1 MVNVDTVYKTVLYLL
16 NKQQRGYITPD
27 EFNKTSTQVQL
38 EMFEKYFED
47 LNQQLRV
54 PQNESEYGD
63 RLKTVD
69 EKISIFKTSG
79 TPSASAAN
87 VFTPPTDLHRL
98 GSVIYDN
105 TTEVERVSQKEFL
118 YVNNSPLTK
127 PSTSFPIYT
136 YTQNAADPFT
146 DVTVYPSSIT
156 SDISFSYIRKP
167 IDPRWGYYTGT
178 VGQYV
183 YDSSPYLTAT
193 GALVVG
199 TDTLT
204 AQLTTDAS
212 GAAVDG
218 SYTGTPTNPATL
230 GFATDG
236 SGTGASITVI
246 ISGGV
251 VTQINVNSG
260 GSGYAVED
268 TITLDRA
275 VTGIGGLTDPVV
287 TLVASNFYPNST
299 YGSTN
304 FDLDNTDQTEL
315 ILNILAY
322 SGVVIR
328 DPQIVQT
335 ATQMVMQ
342 EEANQK
348 S

>member
-1 MVNVDTVYKTVLYLL
+1 MVNVDTVYKTVLYLI

-79 TPSASAAN
+79 NPSASAAN

-98 GSVIYDN
+98 GSVIYN
-105 TTEVERVSQKEFL
+105 GTTEVERVSQKEFL

-136 YTQNAADPFT
+136 YTQNLADPFT

-156 SDISFSYIRKP
+156 SNITFSYIRKP
-167 IDPRWGYYTGT
+167 VDPRWGYSIGN

-183 YDSSPYLTAT
+183 YDYNPYLSTS

-199 TDTLT
+199 TSTLT
-204 AQLTTDAS
+204 AQVDVNTTTANNGTYTGVPGVTAGWTTS
-212 GAAVDG
+212 GAGTNASVTVTVAGGTITQVDVIAAGSGFAVD
-218 SYTGTPTNPATL
+218 
-230 GFATDG
+230 
-236 SGTGASITVI
+236 
-246 ISGGV
+246 
-251 VTQINVNSG
+251 
-260 GSGYAVED
+260 D
-268 TITLDRA
+268 TIRVNTS
-275 VTGIGGLTDPVV
+275 VIGGLTNAQI
-287 TLVASNFYPNST
+287 TLVSSNFYPDST

-328 DPQIVQT
+328 DPQVVQT
-335 ATQMVMQ
+335 AQQMVMQ